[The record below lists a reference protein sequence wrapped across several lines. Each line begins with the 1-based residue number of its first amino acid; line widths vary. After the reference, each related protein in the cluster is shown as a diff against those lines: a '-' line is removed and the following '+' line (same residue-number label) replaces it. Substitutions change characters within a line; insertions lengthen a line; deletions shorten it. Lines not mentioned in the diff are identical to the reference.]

1 MSTAMIAAVQS
12 RFQTFSGI
20 FVLRFMAGTANQA
33 GTLARIRAISA
44 A

>member
-1 MSTAMIAAVQS
+1 MIAAVQMI
-12 RFQTFSGI
+12 FQMFSGI

-33 GTLARIRAISA
+33 ETLARIRAISA

>member
-1 MSTAMIAAVQS
+1 MIAAVQS

-20 FVLRFMAGTANQA
+20 FVLRFMVENQA
-33 GTLARIRAISA
+33 ETLARIRAISA